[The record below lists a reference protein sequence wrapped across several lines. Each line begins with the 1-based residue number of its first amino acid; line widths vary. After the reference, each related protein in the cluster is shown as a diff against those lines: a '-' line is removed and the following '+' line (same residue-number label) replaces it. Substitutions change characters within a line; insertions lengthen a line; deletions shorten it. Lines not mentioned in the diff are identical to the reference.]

1 MVEDKTEKLYYFCGY
16 IYVDIYISTVRIW
29 TLNNEYAIHIFLNKE
44 ENGLYVYFTQNVYS

>member
-1 MVEDKTEKLYYFCGY
+1 MVEDKTEKLYYSL
-16 IYVDIYISTVRIW
+16 ITVRIW